1 MADDTRRTRGRPRG
15 SATRVAAARRSRR
28 SVVTPNGGDSANVLM
43 QSVQKL
49 VSENQAL
56 VRENDRLKAVLSR
69 IVGLAGE
76 TSGAAPSSTVRPR
89 GRRSPASSTA
99 DAGSG
104 GAKRTRRPITDPVAL
119 QRRRDALAKAR
130 AVRAAKL
137 RGEA

>member
-1 MADDTRRTRGRPRG
+1 MADETRRTRGRPRG

-28 SVVTPNGGDSANVLM
+28 VVAAPNGGDSASALL

-56 VRENDRLKAVLSR
+56 VRDNDRLRAVLSR
-69 IVGLAGE
+69 IIGLAGE
-76 TSGAAPSSTVRPR
+76 TSGATTASVARPR
-89 GRRSPASSTA
+89 GRRAPAAAAADGGSSTP
-99 DAGSG
+99 
-104 GAKRTRRPITDPVAL
+104 KRTRRPITDPVAL

-137 RGEA
+137 RGES